1 MILPPPSVA
10 PAYDAIARGYDSQ
23 LAQNPVAVYMRER
36 LHRHLARVFQ
46 SGDRVLDFTAGTGT
60 DACFLARRGLHM
72 IALDISP
79 AMLSQARLA
88 AESAGVDLD
97 TRGVPAERLGE
108 LGLRELDGAISTF
121 GGLNTIADMP
131 RLARDLG
138 ECVKP
143 RGRVILHALNRFCF
157 WEWVRGYA
165 ADRRTAREVQIGQ
178 ALVMHYFYNPFELQ
192 AIFAPYFNPRSVYAL
207 SVIAAPALV
216 RRFPSAAP
224 MFFALDR
231 MVGRIFPAA
240 GDFFVL
246 ELERR
251 DV

>member
-36 LHRHLARVFQ
+36 LHRHLARIFR

-60 DACFLARRGLHM
+60 DACFLARRGLHL

-79 AMLSQARLA
+79 AMLAQARGMA
-88 AESAGVDLD
+88 DRAGVELD
-97 TRGVPAERLGE
+97 TRVLPAERLGE
-108 LGLRELDGAISTF
+108 LGLRNLDGAISTF

-131 RLARDLG
+131 RLARDLSD
-138 ECVKP
+138 CVRP
-143 RGRVILHALNRFCF
+143 GGRVILHALNRFCF
-157 WEWVRGYA
+157 WEWARGHA
-165 ADRRTAREVQIGQ
+165 VDRRRTKEVQIGQ
-178 ALVMHYFYNPFELQ
+178 AAVPHQFYNPFDLG
-192 AIFAPYFNPRSVYAL
+192 AIFAPYFNLRSAYAL
-207 SVIAAPALV
+207 SVVAAPSLV

-231 MVGRIFPAA
+231 VAGRLFPAA

-251 DV
+251 DG